1 MKTRKFLFPLFVTM
15 ALLLNSCILKSL
27 NPFYVD
33 SAVFFE
39 NALIGKWV
47 DHKKGKWEV
56 ASVKEEAKDGKGV
69 MKDIFGSEELPKKY
83 ENGYFVKYTE
93 NNKDVIFFGMPFKI
107 NSQLFIDFNLFN
119 FDSDSLNDLV
129 RSNIIETH
137 TLAKVDVLKNGD
149 VSIKWLDDEKLVELF
164 DKNQIQ
170 IKHEKVGVN
179 EAMILTASSSELY
192 KFLKKYIESD
202 IKNKWKTDKEYMLS
216 KVNE

>member
-179 EAMILTASSSELY
+179 EAMVLTASSSELY